1 MEKKYLGV
9 DVGGTYIKL
18 GIVTESGGILKRHKV
33 SVDQTSR
40 VHVMDTMIVAV
51 REICDD
57 NLAEISGI
65 GVSAPGSI
73 DSVNGKVAINEGN
86 VPNWS
91 GTEVCA
97 ILEDAF
103 GLPAAIANDGN
114 CAVLGEIWTG
124 AARGCTDV
132 ICITL
137 GTGVGGGIV
146 SGGRLV
152 RGARG
157 FAGEIGHIPIHA
169 GEGEICS
176 CGRRG
181 CFETFAS
188 TSALVR
194 KAEKICPEWTS
205 GRHVFE
211 AVYEGNE
218 EAEKLVSGWIDEIA
232 YGITGLIHTF
242 NPEMVLIGGGVSAQE
257 ETVVKP
263 LREKVMEMAIPDFI
277 DGLKI
282 ETASLENDAGIV
294 GAVKNL
300 IDHLNNR

>member
-1 MEKKYLGV
+1 L
-9 DVGGTYIKL
+9 L
-18 GIVTESGGILKRHKV
+18 RESTRAKAFG
-33 SVDQTSR
+33 
-40 VHVMDTMIVAV
+40 
-51 REICDD
+51 
-57 NLAEISGI
+57 GI
-65 GVSAPGSI
+65 GVSAAGCI
-73 DSVNGKVAINEGN
+73 YTVNGRVSENGGN
-86 VPNWS
+86 VPGWS
-91 GTEVCA
+91 FTSVTGPLMA
-97 ILEDAF
+97 RYGI
-103 GLPAAIANDGN
+103 PAKIANDGN

-232 YGITGLIHTF
+232 YGITGLIHTL

-263 LREKVMEMAIPDFI
+263 IREKVMEMEIPDFI

-300 IDHLNNR
+300 IDHLKNQ